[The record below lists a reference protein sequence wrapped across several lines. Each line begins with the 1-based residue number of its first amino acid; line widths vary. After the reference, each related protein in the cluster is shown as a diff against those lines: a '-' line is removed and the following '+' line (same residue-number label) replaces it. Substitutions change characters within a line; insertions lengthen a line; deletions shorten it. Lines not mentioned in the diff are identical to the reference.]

1 MSAVALFA
9 LAVFVLALGVGLFG
23 ISVLQRYRQSDQHG
37 QVVDRALL
45 RRSPS
50 QPGSPAGGAARTPW
64 RRLLDSMEFIGRSF
78 EGVGWSK
85 ALLAPEDR
93 LLLDQTHSNTAAGR
107 ATFLGARLAL
117 ALLLPIV
124 VVLWLRPVGPTAI
137 FELLVALALGV
148 LLPKFILNS
157 WAQRLRKRAADEL
170 PLLIDLLRL
179 LQGVGFSM
187 DQSLQTIA
195 ERFAAVMPV
204 LGREIRDANTAYMHG
219 RPRAQSLRRL
229 AESFDNDDLQSLVQI
244 VVQVHE
250 HGGAIQEPLHQFAE
264 RLREQRK
271 MSMKEKT
278 GKLSV
283 KMTVVMMLTL
293 LPALMLVLAGPA
305 VVSLA
310 GTILRFK
317 GH

>member
-1 MSAVALFA
+1 MLFA
-9 LAVFVLALGVGLFG
+9 WTVFVLALGVALFG
-23 ISVLQRYRQSDQHG
+23 ISVLQYYRQIDQ
-37 QVVDRALL
+37 QAQTVERALL
-45 RRSPS
+45 D
-50 QPGSPAGGAARTPW
+50 PASNRAEDAALANPYTPW
-64 RRLLDSMEFIGRSF
+64 QFLLDVMVFIGRSF
-78 EGVGWSK
+78 EGTSWSK
-85 ALLAPEDR
+85 LLLAPEDR
-93 LLLDQTHSNTAAGR
+93 LLLDQTRSNTATGR
-107 ATFLGARLAL
+107 AAFLGARLVL
-117 ALLLPIV
+117 ALLLPIIAA
-124 VVLWLRPVGPTAI
+124 LWLRPSGTTAI
-137 FELLVALALGV
+137 FELLAALALGV
-148 LLPKFILNS
+148 LLPKFALNS
-157 WAQRLRKRAADEL
+157 WASRLRKRAEDEL

-195 ERFAAVMPV
+195 ERFAPVMPV

-219 RPRAQSLRRL
+219 RPRAQSLRHL
-229 AESFDNDDLQSLVQI
+229 AESFDNNDLQSLVQI
-244 VVQVHE
+244 MVQVHE
-250 HGGAIQEPLHQFAE
+250 HGGAVQEPLHQFAL

-310 GTILRFK
+310 GTMLK
-317 GH
+317 LGGH

>member
-1 MSAVALFA
+1 MSATLLLALAAVTFVLGALLFA
-9 LAVFVLALGVGLFG
+9 FAA
-23 ISVLQRYRQSDQHG
+23 LQRYRSEHQQAL
-37 QVVDRALL
+37 VIERALQRQPL
-45 RRSPS
+45 LPAEPEREARSPW
-50 QPGSPAGGAARTPW
+50 QRVLGALQAVGHR
-64 RRLLDSMEFIGRSF
+64 F
-78 EGVGWSK
+78 EGGGLGK

-93 LLLDQTHSNTAAGR
+93 LLLDQANRNTAAGR
-107 ATFLGARLAL
+107 ATYLGLRLVL
-117 ALLLPIV
+117 ALLLPV
-124 VVLWLRPVGPTAI
+124 VAALWLHPIGVKGLC
-137 FELLVALALGV
+137 ELLAALALGV
-148 LLPKFILNS
+148 LLPKFVLHA
-157 WAQRLRKRAADEL
+157 WAERLRRRAADEL

-195 ERFAAVMPV
+195 ERFPTVLPV
-204 LGREIRDANTAYMHG
+204 LGHELRDANTAYMHG

-229 AESFDNDDLQSLVQI
+229 AESFDNDDLRSLVQI
-244 VVQVHE
+244 IVQVHE
-250 HGGAIQEPLHQFAE
+250 HGGAVQEPLRQFAE

-271 MSMKEKT
+271 MAMKEKT

-305 VVSLA
+305 VVSLI
-310 GTILRFK
+310 GTMSKLG